1 MDNFNVIDCIVI
13 AIILLSSVLAYS
25 RGVVR
30 ELMAI
35 LGWIVSAVVAF
46 SLAPHTLPLI
56 KEIPIVG
63 SILADSCELGIIAS
77 FATVFAVM
85 LVLISFFTPLLSSLI
100 DKTPG
105 MNADR
110 KFGFLFG
117 ILRGVILI
125 AISFFAYKSVLSPG
139 TFPLIEGSFSAIAF
153 GDIVKAIEAQNPE
166 GVMTWITIK
175 YEELVLVC
183 EN

>member
-56 KEIPIVG
+56 KEIPIKLAEWMADV
-63 SILADSCELGIIAS
+63 SIKNKFIPILYLIVFF
-77 FATVFAVM
+77 FA
-85 LVLISFFTPLLSSLI
+85 LPLI
-100 DKTPG
+100 
-105 MNADR
+105 
-110 KFGFLFG
+110 
-117 ILRGVILI
+117 VILT
-125 AISFFAYKSVLSPG
+125 G
-139 TFPLIEGSFSAIAF
+139 R
-153 GDIVKAIEAQNPE
+153 
-166 GVMTWITIK
+166 
-175 YEELVLVC
+175 
-183 EN
+183 